1 MVIEKKN
8 SVEWQKEQTEEM
20 NQKPKQKENVVENR
34 RDKQR
39 AYTQQNRR
47 ISGKEI
53 KKLPKIKGHKFAH

>member
-20 NQKPKQKENVVENR
+20 NQKPKQKENIVENR

-39 AYTQQNRR
+39 A
-47 ISGKEI
+47 
-53 KKLPKIKGHKFAH
+53 